1 LNICFNNQLFNNPS
15 KIIFLIFKT
24 GNWFITRPKENMDYE
39 VIEIFDVSKE
49 KDQNVRQGID
59 IRLSNLKG
67 KEGYPKKLRLVR
79 YWDEKNYGMS
89 S

>member
-1 LNICFNNQLFNNPS
+1 
-15 KIIFLIFKT
+15 
-24 GNWFITRPKENMDYE
+24 MDYE

>member
-1 LNICFNNQLFNNPS
+1 
-15 KIIFLIFKT
+15 
-24 GNWFITRPKENMDYE
+24 MDYE
-39 VIEIFDVSKE
+39 VIEIFDVSME
-49 KDQNVRQGID
+49 KDQNVRQDID
-59 IRLSNLKG
+59 IRLSNLKC